1 MDNKVIVKLVVPELD
16 SQYDVYL
23 PVNKRIGNILVLLN
37 KGLNEITKGKYP
49 IVDKLL
55 LFNGNTRE
63 CYDINALLINTNI
76 RNGTVLIL
84 VS

>member
-1 MDNKVIVKLVVPELD
+1 MDNKVLVKLVVPELD
-16 SQYDVYL
+16 NEYDVYL

-49 IVDKLL
+49 IMESLL
-55 LFNGNTRE
+55 LYNNSGGCYNINT
-63 CYDINALLINTNI
+63 LLINTDI
-76 RNGTVLIL
+76 RNGSVLYL